1 MEFRVEIMFQTNSL
15 NIRNLWN
22 NEVDSNNEANSIH
35 QIHSF
40 YKYIWYMLGT
50 YFDASW
56 ISDKGV
62 HNE

>member
-15 NIRNLWN
+15 NITSLWN
-22 NEVDSNNEANSIH
+22 NEVDSNNEVNSIH

-50 YFDASW
+50 YFAE
-56 ISDKGV
+56 
-62 HNE
+62 N

>member
-22 NEVDSNNEANSIH
+22 NEVDSNNEVNNIH
-35 QIHSF
+35 HIHSF

-50 YFDASW
+50 YFAE
-56 ISDKGV
+56 
-62 HNE
+62 N